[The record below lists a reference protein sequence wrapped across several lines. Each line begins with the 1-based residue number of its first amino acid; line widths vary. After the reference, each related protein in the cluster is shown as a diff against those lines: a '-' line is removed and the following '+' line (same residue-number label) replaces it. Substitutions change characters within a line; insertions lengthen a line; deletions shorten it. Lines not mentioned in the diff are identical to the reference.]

1 MNLNLKELYSQQVF
15 CQPTQHITSYHQSG
29 SDYQWDIN
37 RGSRLFSLLTYISV
51 ILMWSCDSYVILTYM
66 VTLYDYVVLMW
77 SWHIFAFILTWNL
90 RLKFLYT
97 QNRFLTPSLRR
108 VLCNA
113 LIQSLFDYACIAWF
127 SSLSKRLKLLLKA

>member
-15 CQPTQHITSYHQSG
+15 RQPTQHITSYHQSG
-29 SDYQWDIN
+29 SDYRSDIN
-37 RGSRLFSLLTYISV
+37 RGSRLFSLLTYISI

-66 VTLYDYVVLMW
+66 VTLCDYVVLMW
-77 SWHIFAFILTWNL
+77 SWHIFAFILMWNL
-90 RLKFLYT
+90 RLKFLYR

-113 LIQSLFDYACIAWF
+113 LIQSLFDYACTV
-127 SSLSKRLKLLLKA
+127 LKCNKINASGSAYN